1 MPHRRAAQVAGYLV
15 LALVA
20 IAPPARAATIAD
32 VLDCVLANLPPAGH
46 ASAKLITR
54 ASANGPE
61 RTIEFEY
68 WSLQIDPGVRR
79 VVIARRGVPADKVSA
94 YLFSDGEA
102 IGEAWKYKKSVGKPT
117 RVHAHHGAEA
127 HLFGTNLTLED
138 FARTARVVF
147 PGEVRKLAD
156 ASVDGRP
163 VYVVQ
168 TKPAPDAESEYSRIV
183 TSIEQEHCLPL
194 RRESFDPKFEKGERP
209 RKIYTV
215 GPDDVKVSGKY
226 AVAVRAQLD
235 DAKDGSQT
243 RLVVDRFDLPP
254 QVDPSFF
261 TPEALARAGQ

>member
-1 MPHRRAAQVAGYLV
+1 MRYGHAAGCLA

-20 IAPPARAATIAD
+20 LAPSARAATVVD

-46 ASAKLITR
+46 ATAKLITR

-79 VVIARRGVPADKVSA
+79 VVIAQRGAPDDQVSA

-102 IGEAWKYKKSVGKPT
+102 IGEAWEYKKSAGKPT
-117 RVHAHHGAEA
+117 RAHAHGGDA

-147 PGEVRKLAD
+147 PGEVRLLAE

-168 TKPAPDAESEYSRIV
+168 TKPAPDAESEYARIV
-183 TSIEQEHCLPL
+183 TSIEKEHCLPL
-194 RRESFDPKFEKGERP
+194 RRESFDPKFEKGARP
-209 RKIYTV
+209 RKVYSV
-215 GPDDVKVSGKY
+215 EADDVKVSGKY

-243 RLVVDRFDLPP
+243 RLVVDKFDLPP

>member
-1 MPHRRAAQVAGYLV
+1 M
-15 LALVA
+15 
-20 IAPPARAATIAD
+20 
-32 VLDCVLANLPPAGH
+32 
-46 ASAKLITR
+46 
-54 ASANGPE
+54 
-61 RTIEFEY
+61 
-68 WSLQIDPGVRR
+68 
-79 VVIARRGVPADKVSA
+79 
-94 YLFSDGEA
+94 
-102 IGEAWKYKKSVGKPT
+102 
-117 RVHAHHGAEA
+117 
-127 HLFGTNLTLED
+127 FGTNLTLED

-209 RKIYTV
+209 RKIYSV

-243 RLVVDRFDLPP
+243 RLRGR
-254 QVDPSFF
+254 QVRPA
-261 TPEALARAGQ
+261 PAGRPCVLHARSAGPRGPIARERG

>member
-1 MPHRRAAQVAGYLV
+1 MTHRRAAGCLV

-20 IAPPARAATIAD
+20 IAPPARAATIAT

-46 ASAKLITR
+46 ATAKLITR

-68 WSLQIDPGVRR
+68 WSLQIDQGMRR
-79 VVIARRGVPADKVSA
+79 VVIAQRGAPADQVSA

-102 IGEAWKYKKSVGKPT
+102 IGEAWEYKKSAGKPT
-117 RVHAHHGAEA
+117 RAHEHGGDSR
-127 HLFGTNLTLED
+127 LFGTNLTLED

-147 PGEVRKLAD
+147 PGQVRLLAE
-156 ASVDGRP
+156 AAVDGRP

-168 TKPAPDAESEYSRIV
+168 TQPAEDAESEYSRIV
-183 TSIEQEHCLPL
+183 TSIEKEHCLPL
-194 RRESFDPKFEKGERP
+194 RRESFDPTFEKGERP
-209 RKIYTV
+209 RKVYSV
-215 GPDDVKVSGKY
+215 GPDDVKVDGKF
-226 AVAVRAQLD
+226 AVAVRARLD

-243 RLVVDRFDLPP
+243 RLAVEKFDLPP
-254 QVDPSFF
+254 QLDPAFF